1 MENKTIEFVRG
12 FNSELETMN
21 QYCNLEYVDNGF
33 TKAIKLPKIFL
44 FDDDNDSSEYVE
56 ERSLSRLVK
65 TLGEVLAVG
74 KIELANKVDEFFA
87 ERKKQKKKMKTTIY
101 SHKKG
106 GKYIVLKPFKFK
118 FENTWYES
126 ILYQDIDSKEVYGRI
141 EESFNNSFKVVE

>member
-1 MENKTIEFVRG
+1 MDLNFREKKIKTE
-12 FNSELETMN
+12 
-21 QYCNLEYVDNGF
+21 
-33 TKAIKLPKIFL
+33 
-44 FDDDNDSSEYVE
+44 
-56 ERSLSRLVK
+56 
-65 TLGEVLAVG
+65 
-74 KIELANKVDEFFA
+74 
-87 ERKKQKKKMKTTIY
+87 TIY